1 MFGAHDPAWQADLA
15 RVGVSRAL
23 LKEQSLWAIWVYR
36 FGRRVDR
43 RSAGVRRYILLRIY
57 WLLFRLVE
65 TVTGISL
72 PKSCVI
78 GKGLRI
84 WHFGGVFI
92 NADAMLGENCTLRHG
107 VTIGNREEGGGS
119 PVLGNNVE
127 LGAYAQILGDIRIGN
142 DCKIGAMALVL
153 TDIPPGSTA
162 VGQPARVVTG
172 PTVNPPIIVSNS
184 MRPIKLGGWRGN
196 D

>member
-1 MFGAHDPAWQADLA
+1 MFGARDPAWQADVA
-15 RVGVSRAL
+15 RVGVPRAL

-43 RSAGVRRYILLRIY
+43 RPAGVRRYILLRVY
-57 WLLFRLVE
+57 WLLFRFVE
-65 TVTGISL
+65 TLTGISL

-92 NADAMLGENCTLRHG
+92 NGEAVLGENCTLRHG

-119 PVLGNNVE
+119 PILGDNVE

-162 VGQPARVVTG
+162 VGQPARIVTRHALNA
-172 PTVNPPIIVSNS
+172 PLVACDSV
-184 MRPIKLGGWRGN
+184 RPIKLGGRRGS

>member
-1 MFGAHDPAWQADLA
+1 MFGARDPAWQADVA
-15 RVGVSRAL
+15 RVGAPRAL

-36 FGRRVDR
+36 FGRRVDCRPAGIR
-43 RSAGVRRYILLRIY
+43 RDILSRVY
-57 WLLFRLVE
+57 WLLFRIVE
-65 TVTGISL
+65 TLTGISL
-72 PKSCVI
+72 PKSCAI

-92 NADAMLGENCTLRHG
+92 NGEAVLGDNCTLRHG

-119 PVLGNNVE
+119 PIIGDNVE

-153 TDIPPGSTA
+153 TDIPAGSTA
-162 VGQPARVVTG
+162 VGQPARIVTRHALDA
-172 PTVNPPIIVSNS
+172 PLVARDLV
-184 MRPIKLGGWRGN
+184 RPIKLGGRRGS